1 MVANDHSDLTLVD
14 VIEKVKDW
22 GVARSLVNGF
32 DGTARA
38 QLLKCM
44 SELGE
49 LADAELKGNLEDA
62 KDGVGDTLVTL
73 ILYCANRGLSIREC
87 LLSAYEEIR
96 NRTGITVGG
105 TFVKD
110 E

>member
-1 MVANDHSDLTLVD
+1 MPNELANL
-14 VIEKVKDW
+14 IEKVKDW
-22 GVARSLVNGF
+22 GVARELVNGT
-32 DGTARA
+32 DGMARA

-49 LADAELKGNLEDA
+49 LSDATLKGQDNEII
-62 KDGVGDTLVTL
+62 DGVGDTLVTL
-73 ILYCANRGLSIREC
+73 ILFCANCGISLHQC
-87 LLSAYEEIR
+87 LASSYDTIKL
-96 NRTGITVGG
+96 RTGRTVGG

>member
-1 MVANDHSDLTLVD
+1 MPNELANL
-14 VIEKVKDW
+14 IEKVKDW
-22 GVARSLVNGF
+22 GVARGLVNGT
-32 DGTARA
+32 DGMARA

-73 ILYCANRGLSIREC
+73 ILYCANRGLSFSGC
-87 LLSAYEEIR
+87 LNLAYEQIR
-96 NRTGITVGG
+96 NRTGKTVNG
-105 TFVKD
+105 TFIKD
-110 E
+110 